1 MRWWA
6 RIWHFWLCW
15 SQSVWYE
22 RKKEI
27 VMDLNENLNQVVPPV
42 KAEKKHIV
50 LFVIACVLMAGML
63 SCLVEFAEL
72 RAYEPPEESVE
83 SQLPG
88 GEILAGVVTA
98 AAFAL
103 AEAMMVGGF
112 AVCCVGGGVISA
124 LLAMDRKNKPKW
136 LWGASLGLVI
146 LFGLIAV
153 GLIAVWILV

>member
-1 MRWWA
+1 
-6 RIWHFWLCW
+6 
-15 SQSVWYE
+15 
-22 RKKEI
+22 
-27 VMDLNENLNQVVPPV
+27 MDMGEHSNQVLPPV

-72 RAYEPPEESVE
+72 RANEPPEESVE

-88 GEILAGVVTA
+88 GEILAGVVAA

-124 LLAMDRKNKPKW
+124 LLAMDRKNKPRW
-136 LWGASLGLVI
+136 LWISSLAMTAANGAAL
-146 LFGLIAV
+146 AV
-153 GLIAVWILV
+153 MAGVWFFV

>member
-1 MRWWA
+1 MRKDD
-6 RIWHFWLCW
+6 
-15 SQSVWYE
+15 E
-22 RKKEI
+22 R
-27 VMDLNENLNQVVPPV
+27 LAVPTPGGDALSEVPV
-42 KAEKKHIV
+42 KAERKHIV

-88 GEILAGVVTA
+88 GEILAGVVAA

-124 LLAMDRKNKPKW
+124 LLAMDRKNKPRW
-136 LWGASLGLVI
+136 LWILSLAMTAANGVAL
-146 LFGLIAV
+146 AV
-153 GLIAVWILV
+153 MAGVWFFV

>member
-1 MRWWA
+1 MRKDD
-6 RIWHFWLCW
+6 
-15 SQSVWYE
+15 E
-22 RKKEI
+22 R
-27 VMDLNENLNQVVPPV
+27 LAVPTPGGDALSEVPV

-88 GEILAGVVTA
+88 GEILAGVVAA

-124 LLAMDRKNKPKW
+124 LLAMDRKNKPRW
-136 LWGASLGLVI
+136 LWISSLAMTAANGAAL
-146 LFGLIAV
+146 AV
-153 GLIAVWILV
+153 MMGVWFLL

>member
-1 MRWWA
+1 
-6 RIWHFWLCW
+6 
-15 SQSVWYE
+15 
-22 RKKEI
+22 
-27 VMDLNENLNQVVPPV
+27 MDMNENLNQVVPPV
-42 KAEKKHIV
+42 KAKKKHIV

-88 GEILAGVVTA
+88 GEILAGVVAA

-136 LWGASLGLVI
+136 LWISSLALAVTNGAAL
-146 LFGLIAV
+146 AV
-153 GLIAVWILV
+153 MAGIWFFV

>member
-1 MRWWA
+1 MDTNEKLD
-6 RIWHFWLCW
+6 RI
-15 SQSVWYE
+15 
-22 RKKEI
+22 
-27 VMDLNENLNQVVPPV
+27 MPPV

-88 GEILAGVVTA
+88 GEILAGVVAA

-124 LLAMDRKNKPKW
+124 LLAMERRNKPRW
-136 LWGASLGLVI
+136 LWISSLAMTAANGAAL
-146 LFGLIAV
+146 AV
-153 GLIAVWILV
+153 MAGIWFFV